1 MMKRTLTSLGLLLL
15 LPMVALADVE
25 LPGFQQ
31 LGDNSHLTVT
41 YDQLRESPFYVSL
54 TDDITLASISLSGV
68 SGLEPDSSLV
78 YFIDGIKVATGT
90 QGSTSVPVS
99 MSLTAGYH
107 TLALR
112 GSCYSNGVLAPCSGG
127 SATMNIAIADL
138 SDRFVDP
145 VTHLV
150 NGDLNNSYTGSS
162 QTDAVEITG
171 DANRSID
178 LRQGADRLYI
188 HGSANGSGS
197 LGLGNGDD
205 VILIGGDKNVPV
217 DLGQGDNHL
226 QVNGSLNSG
235 AVTGG
240 NQDDTLKVKGEA
252 NYSIE
257 LNGGND
263 QVEILQNM
271 NGSMSM
277 GIGNDQ
283 VYIHGDVNGTGISMG
298 GGSDILRVDGSFNSD
313 VDGGG
318 GNDTLYVNMTEA
330 QWAGSWQKGHVRSFE
345 TIICTDTVSEN
356 VDEDDFSFT
365 QITLHTADSLQTSDS
380 VHFIQKYHLGD
391 NRDNWDGYDL
401 TGSDLFYPD
410 SADGTS
416 KEYTF
421 DLQEASTHLK
431 IEFYRVRELYTD
443 NPISIDGTQ
452 VGSLSTDSDR
462 LILEL
467 DGSWST
473 GAHQL
478 RVESERV
485 WDFFWYEYDDFS
497 WDQVIIT
504 PTTDPEID
512 HFKFIHDGEG
522 ITCMAEEVRL
532 VACANSDCSLY
543 YNGTVHV
550 KLSNIGWL
558 YGREKDL
565 TFPGTGDGV
574 ILKVQHTTPGY
585 VVLGVE
591 SSTPAAQGSE
601 PVKCDDGKEAS
612 CQINFSNAGIV
623 IDGDYTGF
631 DDESPQSDVVTQIAG
646 KSSMRGY
653 HARDLRV
660 WAVKTDPL
668 SGACVA
674 AVADKTIPAWASYQL
689 PVFEEGLP
697 DTKVL
702 FVGEDSTSTVLVNEY
717 KTKGKFNLAFDDNG
731 TAPFAMTFAD
741 CGRYTIQINL
751 NLPVVDESG
760 DGADDA
766 DDDEVV
772 PVEAVSNPFVVRPLA
787 VFADAPG
794 NPKAQD
800 VKNNNAFW
808 KAGEDFTLNF
818 KVLAWATGRDGN
830 NNGLWDNASAADLK
844 DPGDGYARVPYWNIG
859 QPPAT
864 VVLPAATGTPVVGGA
879 GTLTYA
885 PLDAP
890 LNVIFSAGNRTLS
903 ATANFDEVGVIQFPG
918 YALDFLGEDVLLDS
932 PYIGRF
938 YPHHFKLTP
947 GVLTN
952 RVDLSCTTAATTAAT
967 FTYLGENLQLTYRLT
982 AKNALGATTLNYD
995 DRAGFGRFIGDTLL
1009 PATELADYTIGA
1021 LDDPYGTPTTALSER
1036 INIVSAKHIDGW
1048 LYGRADFTVVLNVAR
1063 LADVDG
1069 PFPKCYFGIC
1079 LQDLD
1084 GVQIASSEDS
1094 DGAEISAPDLDMD
1107 QDTVLDH
1114 TLVVIDPTKL
1124 RYGRMVLENAYG
1136 SELLDLPMT
1145 MQAEYW
1151 TGVAFTRNL
1160 LDSCTLYG
1168 ETALTLD
1175 NDQVEDPVTG
1185 AGSIEVGTQATTANI
1200 TNQPLLTGDGGLFFN
1215 APGAGGDGWVN
1226 VELEVDDYLKYNWHN
1241 SGDENPRSRA
1251 TFGIYKGSDRII
1263 FLRETGW

>member
-1 MMKRTLTSLGLLLL
+1 MSRKRYCILFLSLLLS
-15 LPMVALADVE
+15 V
-25 LPGFQQ
+25 
-31 LGDNSHLTVT
+31 
-41 YDQLRESPFYVSL
+41 
-54 TDDITLASISLSGV
+54 GV
-68 SGLEPDSSLV
+68 SGCKAVMEYHLDECNTAVMIHDSSSTKNHASLKHASGNTDNLYASYEFDPDDYIV
-78 YFIDGIKVATGT
+78 CAGRRFKGEGYNADPYNTWYAARYYLQAPDHNDISPLKTDGEMTLSGWFK
-90 QGSTSVPVS
+90 TS
-99 MSLTAGYH
+99 
-107 TLALR
+107 
-112 GSCYSNGVLAPCSGG
+112 SGG
-127 SATMNIAIADL
+127 TIVCKCGNSSDSREYRIFVEGGTLKASIWNRYGSPFTVTIA
-138 SDRFVDP
+138 SG
-145 VTHLV
+145 V
-150 NGDLNNSYTGSS
+150 NNNSWHAFAITAKTSYFGSS
-162 QTDAVEITG
+162 LQVKSYFDGDFMGTDTQNNYKGYCQNTSGPLIIGAMNWDNGEITSFFDG
-171 DANRSID
+171 VIDEIIMTDEVQTQKD
-178 LRQGADRLYI
+178 LRSSY
-188 HGSANGSGS
+188 SAQ
-197 LGLGNGDD
+197 LE
-205 VILIGGDKNVPV
+205 
-217 DLGQGDNHL
+217 HL
-226 QVNGSLNSG
+226 
-235 AVTGG
+235 
-240 NQDDTLKVKGEA
+240 
-252 NYSIE
+252 
-257 LNGGND
+257 
-263 QVEILQNM
+263 
-271 NGSMSM
+271 
-277 GIGNDQ
+277 
-283 VYIHGDVNGTGISMG
+283 
-298 GGSDILRVDGSFNSD
+298 
-313 VDGGG
+313 
-318 GNDTLYVNMTEA
+318 
-330 QWAGSWQKGHVRSFE
+330 
-345 TIICTDTVSEN
+345 N
-356 VDEDDFSFT
+356 VDK
-365 QITLHTADSLQTSDS
+365 TSRS
-380 VHFIQKYHLGD
+380 CP
-391 NRDNWDGYDL
+391 NC
-401 TGSDLFYPD
+401 S
-410 SADGTS
+410 
-416 KEYTF
+416 
-421 DLQEASTHLK
+421 
-431 IEFYRVRELYTD
+431 
-443 NPISIDGTQ
+443 
-452 VGSLSTDSDR
+452 
-462 LILEL
+462 
-467 DGSWST
+467 
-473 GAHQL
+473 
-478 RVESERV
+478 
-485 WDFFWYEYDDFS
+485 
-497 WDQVIIT
+497 
-504 PTTDPEID
+504 EID

-543 YNGTVHV
+543 YNGTVNV
-550 KLSNIGWL
+550 VLSNIGWL

-591 SSTPAAQGSE
+591 SSTPAAHE

-612 CQINFSNAGIV
+612 CRIDFSNAGIV
-623 IDGDYTGF
+623 IDGDYTGIH
-631 DDESPQSDVVTQIAG
+631 DTTPQSDVVTQIAG
-646 KSSMRGY
+646 KSSATGY
-653 HARDLRV
+653 NAKDVRV

-702 FVGEDSTSTVLVNEY
+702 FVGEDSTSTVLVNED

-766 DDDEVV
+766 DDGADDDEVV

-800 VKNNNAFW
+800 VTDDNAFW

-830 NNGLWDNASAADLK
+830 NNGLWDNASAADLE

-952 RVDLSCTTAATTAAT
+952 RVDLSCTTAAT
-967 FTYLGENLQLTYRLT
+967 FTYLGENLQLAYTLT
-982 AKNALGATTLNYD
+982 ACNALGATTLNYD

-1036 INIVSAKHIDGW
+1036 INIVSAAKHIDGW

-1168 ETALTLD
+1168 EAALTLD

-1226 VELEVDDYLKYNWHN
+1226 VELEVDDYLKYNWHHL
-1241 SGDENPRSRA
+1241 GDENPRSRA